1 MLVKC
6 KGCKRSQ
13 VEDVAEQTL
22 TCAASPVHL
31 GLQPRP
37 CHKQAVKQE
46 QLFSQSTYS
55 ALTDGRHNLNCS
67 LKPP

>member
-6 KGCKRSQ
+6 KGCERSQ

-46 QLFSQSTYS
+46 QLHVINPRKGTEH
-55 ALTDGRHNLNCS
+55 LLCPD
-67 LKPP
+67 